1 MADTVKNIF
10 NPPKPKGPD
19 PELIAAQRRQQE
31 RLDSRDAEEERK
43 RKAREKVLAA
53 RSHASTSRATHALRS
68 RCTEVVLPVRGL
80 LQVG

>member
-43 RKAREKVLAA
+43 RKAREQVLAA
-53 RSHASTSRATHALRS
+53 RRQGAQNPFD
-68 RCTEVVLPVRGL
+68 TETGVEPTTLG
-80 LQVG
+80 G